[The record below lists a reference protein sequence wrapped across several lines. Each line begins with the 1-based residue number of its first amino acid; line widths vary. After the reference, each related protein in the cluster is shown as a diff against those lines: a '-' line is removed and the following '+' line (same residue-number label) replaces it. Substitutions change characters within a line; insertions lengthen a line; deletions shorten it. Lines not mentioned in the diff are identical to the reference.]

1 MANTEDDLIARIAID
16 GRKAI
21 KEAQDV
27 IRQIEGMF
35 RRGKFEIG
43 GSSILGGGSA
53 GGGGTRGFR
62 RGRGIADSV
71 REQAFVLKR
80 QAKELRDGLQNVI
93 SAEIDFDRQMER
105 IRRGRENRSRVTSSR
120 MRRSQRGED
129 FNPLMPFLAAGY
141 GGSFKNPEMKKALA
155 AFKRDQKEAAAAR
168 KQAQSQAEKDMADA
182 RRRGESAMRR
192 DIAVGMRMQKD
203 QEREEQ
209 RQQKVQKDRM
219 TRGLRSMH
227 YEIGLG
233 QREQKSEERARKD
246 RMTRGLRAMRHEIGM
261 GQRISAEETRAEE
274 KANREKS
281 RSQNENIRRGLRG
294 MHAEIGLGDKQ
305 RRLEERQQR
314 KDDAAAR
321 KNSRDLERRM
331 KEGGRSL
338 QGMILNPTFR
348 DYKTDVAAARSL
360 QGRRLSIQEQAR
372 RSEGLSYRARRG
384 GLPGRGFMGPMG
396 PVPVEEMRQRGIA
409 EMFHNAGV
417 WRAKDMR
424 DKNQFG
430 KSSGKFGMGLYQV
443 QQMFEDYQYAG
454 IRGMS
459 NNLAF
464 MGAQVGGKA
473 GWGIIG
479 TAFALQ
485 LADLT
490 YKMLG
495 FADAEEQARKAGE
508 RLADNQLELV
518 NIQAKA
524 ASAFASA
531 QASSKIAF
539 DTRFEGKDAKAAR
552 EKLTGAEGLIPMAAA
567 NVGVNAIAEDVRKNR
582 DKYIES
588 GYAANVSDY
597 AGMSETIRQRKARL
611 GEAEYVQSLL
621 NKVAGQERALSGLI
635 ASKAADPLSPSTVE
649 IQNEIERLQSAIPI
663 NKGSLKA
670 TLGSVMPEI
679 GKQFDPKKSVT
690 GQFYGLSAEAENL
703 SETIGKIVDDSKAE
717 IFKLESEFEMAK
729 KRLSTIPDSEA
740 VARQVLEKRLDGD
753 KQAYDLS
760 EDILKN
766 AKEYSDERQRQVDLA
781 DQIEKNEKNIK
792 GWDDQIAANA
802 KERRRNVELIS
813 DAERSIEQSMRGQL
827 SNAENMVDRLKARR
841 EAILGQKTRSSDS
854 YASTAFDINRRRTR
868 DFMQQAGAPEWM
880 IQQRDDWMVANRVKS
895 LRTSADAAG
904 KAGDFDRQ
912 IEVLGQ
918 LQQLQLDMAG
928 SDSRM
933 GVAGGFFDASA
944 QVQKEIEAAYQK
956 QAQAVQ
962 NQQQAWQGVVTALQQ
977 AQAVKIDPLSPD
989 AIPKM
994 QQYLAL
1000 AQQAAAL
1007 LSAIDPAAGRQMNN
1021 ALGGA
1026 GNDANNAA
1034 NANAQWIKDYQ
1045 QAQWDLF
1052 GGYSSGGSVPGRG
1065 KGDTVPAMLTPGE
1078 VIIKE
1083 PSVRKLGKNF
1093 LLEMNRTGQIPHF
1106 ASGGEVPGNDGTW
1119 WSRSEISGTG
1129 MSNSAM
1135 RSMIIRMRK
1144 DREEKAR
1151 LRREQIQAQREAVRQ
1166 EMERRNAERAK
1177 NRMSGKDAS
1186 AELQRRR
1193 EASHRTETQAQKDQL
1208 AAMQQRRYESK
1219 MKAERYWNSPEGI
1232 AAKKRIEY
1240 QKSWRSEAAK
1250 DKLAAKKAKIA
1261 ERRAEIAERRARR
1274 KPSYGGG
1281 YGGYSNY
1288 GGGYGGYGGGY
1299 TTAGSGYYGS
1309 SSGYYGADSAY
1320 EGMGSWYDGAGGI
1333 ASWFPWGLV
1342 FQGMATDYTYYNTPR
1357 HKRWSSPTSRWWR
1370 PNSERFGG
1378 SRGMR
1383 KRGFHGFSSGGIV
1396 PAATGIANESPMTA
1410 ILSMMTERMGM
1421 TSGGSITNYGST
1433 TNNSN
1438 FKNLTINVQ
1447 SAAAIQQVVDK
1458 VRQAQNYDRRR
1469 RGR

>member
-1 MANTEDDLIARIAID
+1 VANTEDDLIARIAID

-53 GGGGTRGFR
+53 GGGSRGFR

-71 REQAFVLKR
+71 REQAFILKR
-80 QAKELRDGLQNVI
+80 QAKELRDGLKTVI

-105 IRRGRENRSRVTSSR
+105 IRRGRENRLRVTSSR

-192 DIAVGMRMQKD
+192 DIAVGMRIQRD

-209 RQQKVQKDRM
+209 RQQKAQKDRM
-219 TRGLRSMH
+219 ARGLRAMQ

-233 QREQKSEERARKD
+233 QREQKSDERARRD

-261 GQRISAEETRAEE
+261 GQRVSAEETRAEE
-274 KANREKS
+274 KANRE
-281 RSQNENIRRGLRG
+281 RARAQNDNIRRGLRG

-331 KEGGRSL
+331 KEGGRTL
-338 QGMILNPTFR
+338 QGMILNPSFR
-348 DYKTDVAAARSL
+348 DYKTDVAAAREL
-360 QGRRLSIQEQAR
+360 QGRRLGIQEQAR
-372 RSEGLSYRARRG
+372 RSEYLSYRARRG
-384 GLPGRGFMGPMG
+384 RPLGAGFQGPIPSG
-396 PVPVEEMRQRGIA
+396 AVPAEDMRQRGIA

-424 DKNQFG
+424 DKNRFG
-430 KSSGKFGMGLYQV
+430 KSSGKVGMGLYQV

-464 MGAQVGGKA
+464 MGAQIGGKA
-473 GWGIIG
+473 GWGVIG

-508 RLADNQLELV
+508 RLAENQLELV
-518 NIQAKA
+518 DIQAKA

-531 QASSKIAF
+531 QASSKVAF

-567 NVGVNAIAEDVRKNR
+567 NVGVSAIAEDVRKNR
-582 DKYIES
+582 DKYIQS
-588 GYAANVSDY
+588 GFAANVSDY
-597 AGMSETIRQRKARL
+597 AGMAETIRHRKGRL
-611 GEAEYVQSLL
+611 GEAEYAQRLFDKVAQGERTVRRLQKVQSGE
-621 NKVAGQERALSGLI
+621 NI
-635 ASKAADPLSPSTVE
+635 SPEE
-649 IQNEIERLQSAIPI
+649 ILAIERTKAELAK
-663 NKGSLKA
+663 NKTELGA
-670 TLGSVMPEI
+670 TLRATMPEI
-679 GKQFDPKKSVT
+679 AKSYDPRREITGKF
-690 GQFYGLSAEAENL
+690 GGLSTAGSSL
-703 SETIGKIVDDSKAE
+703 GETIGKVVDDSQAE

-766 AKEYSDERQRQVDLA
+766 AKEFSDERQRQVDLA
-781 DQIEKNEKNIK
+781 DQLEKNEKNIK
-792 GWDDQIAANA
+792 GWEDQIAASA
-802 KERRRNVELIS
+802 KERKRNVDLIE

-827 SNAENMVDRLKARR
+827 SHAESMVDRLKARR

-854 YASTAFDINRRRTR
+854 YASSAFDINRRRTR
-868 DFMQQAGAPEWM
+868 DFMEQAGAPEWM

-912 IEVLGQ
+912 IEVLSQ
-918 LQQLQLDMAG
+918 LQQLQLEMAG

-933 GVAGGFFDASA
+933 GVAGGFFNASA
-944 QVQKEIEAAYQK
+944 QVQKEIEAAYQR

-962 NQQQAWQGVVTALQQ
+962 NQQQGWQGVVNSLQQ

-1000 AQQAAAL
+1000 VQQAATMLA
-1007 LSAIDPAAGRQMNN
+1007 AVDPAAAGQMNAGLGAAN
-1021 ALGGA
+1021 A
-1026 GNDANNAA
+1026 NVNNAA
-1034 NANAQWIKDYQ
+1034 NANAQWIQDYQ

-1052 GGYSSGGSVPGRG
+1052 GGYSSGGSVPGKG

-1078 VIIKE
+1078 VVIRE
-1083 PSVRKLGKNF
+1083 PAVRSLGRDF
-1093 LLEMNRTGQIPHF
+1093 LLEMNRTGEIPHF
-1106 ASGGEVPGNDGTW
+1106 ATGGVV
-1119 WSRSEISGTG
+1119 S
-1129 MSNSAM
+1129 
-1135 RSMIIRMRK
+1135 
-1144 DREEKAR
+1144 
-1151 LRREQIQAQREAVRQ
+1151 
-1166 EMERRNAERAK
+1166 
-1177 NRMSGKDAS
+1177 DAS
-1186 AELQRRR
+1186 MKAIIVKRRR
-1193 EASHRTETQAQKDQL
+1193 EAAERARMQREAAQAEAKRRRNE
-1208 AAMQQRRYESK
+1208 AAERARQQRE
-1219 MKAERYWNSPEGI
+1219 MAKAEIERMAAARSSRTKIAGNLSVIQPSSPINTPFMLDGQPVSLPKPQR
-1232 AAKKRIEY
+1232 KKRN
-1240 QKSWRSEAAK
+1240 QS
-1250 DKLAAKKAKIA
+1250 
-1261 ERRAEIAERRARR
+1261 
-1274 KPSYGGG
+1274 PSYTGGG
-1281 YGGYSNY
+1281 YGGYSTY
-1288 GGGYGGYGGGY
+1288 GPGYGYGGGY
-1299 TTAGSGYYGS
+1299 TTAGSGYFGA
-1309 SSGYYGADSAY
+1309 SSGYFGASSGYFGASSSY
-1320 EGMGSWYDGAGGI
+1320 AGAGGI

-1342 FQGMATDYTYYNTPR
+1342 YQGNATNYDYYNTPTY
-1357 HKRWSSPTSRWWR
+1357 KRWSSPVSSWWNR
-1370 PNSERFGG
+1370 PWYKKFGG
-1378 SRGMR
+1378 SRRG
-1383 KRGFHGFSSGGIV
+1383 GFHAFSSGGLV
-1396 PAATGIANESPMTA
+1396 PAATSIANESPMTA
-1410 ILSMMTERMGM
+1410 LMSMVSEKMGIGS
-1421 TSGGSITNYGST
+1421 SGGSITNYGGT
-1433 TNNSN
+1433 THNSN

-1447 SAAAIQQVVDK
+1447 SPAAIQQVVDK